1 MIMDS
6 MFSVKIKIQRIKVF
20 LKGLFIND
28 KR

>member
-1 MIMDS
+1 
-6 MFSVKIKIQRIKVF
+6 MFGVKIKIQRIKVF